1 MSDVNS
7 LEELIEWLKSENFD
21 HPTTFEKL
29 KGTYIYIYI
38 YIYNNYY
45 NYIM

>member
-21 HPTTFEKL
+21 RPTTFEKF
-29 KGTYIYIYI
+29 KGTYIHII
-38 YIYNNYY
+38 IIII
-45 NYIM
+45 IM